1 MKIEPPP
8 RFRMVTRDYF
18 TTLGLPILRGR
29 NFDASDREGSGR
41 VVIVN
46 EALAEKFF
54 PNEDP
59 LGRLLLTFDERGE
72 RIIGV
77 VAQRRRGG
85 SDGWSRFPRD
95 TCCTSRC
102 RSCPAGFH
110 SWSGQTP
117 SDRFRECS
125 PLRARPSASR
135 RAAGDP
141 GDDDDDDDCSTGRWV
156 PRRRS

>member
-1 MKIEPPP
+1 
-8 RFRMVTRDYF
+8 MVTRDYF

-29 NFDASDREGSGR
+29 NFDVSDREGSGR

-77 VAQRRRGG
+77 VANAAEAALTDG
-85 SDGWSRFPRD
+85 SVPGD
-95 TCCTSRC
+95 TCYTSRC
-102 RSCPAGFH
+102 RSWTAGFR

-117 SDRFRECS
+117 SNRFRECS
-125 PLRARPSASR
+125 PLRARPS
-135 RAAGDP
+135 
-141 GDDDDDDDCSTGRWV
+141 V
-156 PRRRS
+156 E